1 MKVVIIGGSGL
12 IGSKLA
18 GLLQGAGHSVV
29 IASPSRGVN
38 AQTGEGLAQALAGA
52 QVVVDVSN
60 SPSFEDQPVL
70 DFFRE
75 STRNLLAAGAA
86 AGVQHHVALSVVGT
100 DRMQASGYF
109 RAKMVQEDLI
119 RASSL
124 PYTIVRATQF
134 FEFMNAIAQAA
145 TDGDTVRTSSAR
157 LQPIAAD
164 DVALAVARVVAQ
176 APVGGI
182 LEIAGPEAQGLDVL
196 LKKVLA
202 AQGDTRE
209 VIADPRAGYFG
220 MSIDDRSLTPDADAW
235 LGGTTLARWLAARP
249 AGA

>member
-1 MKVVIIGGSGL
+1 MKVVIVGGSGL

-18 GLLQGAGHSVV
+18 VLLQRAGHDAV
-29 IASPSRGVN
+29 IASPSRGIN
-38 AQTGEGLAQALAGA
+38 AQTGEGLARALAGA

-75 STRNLLAAGAA
+75 STRNLMAAGAA
-86 AGVQHHVALSVVGT
+86 AGVKHHVALSVVGT

-119 RASSL
+119 RAGSV
-124 PYTIVRATQF
+124 PFTIVRATQF

-145 TDGDTVRTSSAR
+145 TDGDTVRTSTAR

-164 DVALAVARVVAQ
+164 DVAQALAEVVER
-176 APVGGI
+176 APLGDI
-182 LEIAGPEAQGLDVL
+182 LEIAGPEAQGLDAL
-196 LKKVLA
+196 LTTVLA
-202 AQGDTRE
+202 AQGDTRQ
-209 VIADPRAGYFG
+209 VRADPKAGYFG
-220 MSIDDRSLTPDADAW
+220 MAIDDRSLTPDAGAW
-235 LGGTTLARWLAARP
+235 LGATTLAGWLAARP